1 MRLKAYHHP
10 PEDHPVL
17 EPCSGSQPRRVRRIE
32 EYEIDGEIVLYDPQ
46 RNRTHVL
53 NNTSAV
59 VWRLCDGTRDFDQL
73 VDDMS
78 LLFDLDPAV
87 IAQDLRRLLTEFG
100 RAHLL
105 RHVV

>member
-1 MRLKAYHHP
+1 MQLEAYRDP
-10 PEDHPVL
+10 SEDQPDR
-17 EPCSGSQPRRVRRIE
+17 EPCRGSRPRRVRRIE

-53 NNTSAV
+53 NATSAV

-78 LLFDLDPAV
+78 ILFDMDSAV
-87 IAQDLRRLLTEFG
+87 IARDLSRVLEDFG

-105 RHVV
+105 RHVN